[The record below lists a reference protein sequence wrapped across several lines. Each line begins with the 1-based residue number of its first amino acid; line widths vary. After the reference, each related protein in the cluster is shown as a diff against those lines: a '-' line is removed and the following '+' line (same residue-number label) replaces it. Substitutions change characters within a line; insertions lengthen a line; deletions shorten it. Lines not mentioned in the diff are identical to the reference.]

1 MNTSDFKKSRFLTQ
15 ADIGPG
21 VLATINRIG
30 QENVAMEGAEKDHRP
45 VIYFDELDKGLVCNS
60 TNAQVI
66 ADITGQSENV
76 EQTWLGAKVV
86 LYVDPN
92 VFFGG
97 KKVGGI
103 RVRAP
108 KNLAKPEPPKEDLP
122 F

>member
-15 ADIGPG
+15 ADIGAG
-21 VLATINRIG
+21 VLATILRIG
-30 QENVAMEGAEKDHRP
+30 EENVAMEGAEKDHRP
-45 VIYFDELDKGLVCNS
+45 VIYFAELEKGLVCNS

-66 ADITGQSENV
+66 ADITQQTENV
-76 EQTWLGAKVV
+76 EKNWIGARVV

-108 KNLAKPEPPKEDLP
+108 KQTAPPPPADEMP